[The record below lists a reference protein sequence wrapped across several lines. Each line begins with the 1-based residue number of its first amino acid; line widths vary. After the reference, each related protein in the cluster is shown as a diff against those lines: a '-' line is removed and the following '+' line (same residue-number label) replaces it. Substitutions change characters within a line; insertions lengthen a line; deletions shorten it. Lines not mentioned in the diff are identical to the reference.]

1 MRAQGRVFRELDEL
15 PSLITLS
22 LGFDN
27 PLLKGFNFLL
37 LLLEMLLLLIQ
48 YGLELGQPLAE
59 FADFSGLRLS
69 TPEQNC
75 GDNADR
81 GLEFLDLFVP

>member
-1 MRAQGRVFRELDEL
+1 MSSQGRVFREPDGL
-15 PSLITLS
+15 PGLITL
-22 LGFDN
+22 LLCFDY
-27 PLLKGFNFLL
+27 PLLKGSNFLL
-37 LLLEMLLLLIQ
+37 LLLEMLSLLIQ
-48 YGLELGQPLAE
+48 LGLEFGQPLAD
-59 FADFSGLRLS
+59 FADFCDLRLP